1 MMTTLGSHSCI
12 VTILTALFV
21 WVVLVPSC
29 AAADVL
35 LWKDKK
41 TTAVVIG
48 GTTLIWV
55 LFEVLDYHLLTLLSH
70 VLIGV
75 LAVLFVWSKA
85 MTFIKK

>member
-1 MMTTLGSHSCI
+1 MLCLL
-12 VTILTALFV
+12 ILV
-21 WVVLVPSC
+21 HSC

-48 GTTLIWV
+48 GATVIWV

-70 VLIGV
+70 VMIGV
-75 LAVLFVWSKA
+75 LAVLFLWSKA
-85 MTFIKK
+85 ITFIKK

>member
-1 MMTTLGSHSCI
+1 M
-12 VTILTALFV
+12 TILIALFG
-21 WVVLVPSC
+21 LVHSC

-48 GTTLIWV
+48 GTTVIWV

-70 VLIGV
+70 VMIGV
-75 LAVLFVWSKA
+75 LAILFVWSKA